1 MMAKK
6 ITGALSA
13 RSRKVV
19 ALLLLAVM
27 VFSTAVVTTSCRS
40 GVNGTI
46 YIYCYGDYYDQKII
60 EQFEDATGI
69 GVVQDTYDTAEEL
82 YTVLSNG
89 ATSYDCICTS
99 DYMIGKMIEEGMFA
113 EINWDNV
120 PAIVNI
126 DEQYM
131 QKSEEFDPG
140 NKYSMPYQVGVQSI
154 VYNKTMVG
162 DVVIDSW
169 DDLWNEKFADSIV
182 MPDSV
187 RDAFAV
193 ALLKNGYSINTTNEA
208 EIAKAADDL
217 IKQKPMVYKYA
228 NDAARDLLADG
239 SCAIGVVWNGEYD
252 YITTLN
258 EDIEL
263 VVPKEGAQFFIDSWA
278 IPKDCANKEGAEAWM
293 NFLCKKKTA
302 FTNFDYLYYTT
313 PNKAAL
319 ELIDEEVLETEAIFP
334 TQETIARCTS
344 LKSMSTENMAIYSK
358 YWKKVKAK

>member
-40 GVNGTI
+40 GVNGAI

-89 ATSYDCICTS
+89 ATSYDCIGTS

-239 SCAIGVVWNGEYD
+239 SCAIVVVWTGEY
-252 YITTLN
+252 
-258 EDIEL
+258 
-263 VVPKEGAQFFIDSWA
+263 
-278 IPKDCANKEGAEAWM
+278 
-293 NFLCKKKTA
+293 
-302 FTNFDYLYYTT
+302 
-313 PNKAAL
+313 
-319 ELIDEEVLETEAIFP
+319 
-334 TQETIARCTS
+334 
-344 LKSMSTENMAIYSK
+344 
-358 YWKKVKAK
+358 